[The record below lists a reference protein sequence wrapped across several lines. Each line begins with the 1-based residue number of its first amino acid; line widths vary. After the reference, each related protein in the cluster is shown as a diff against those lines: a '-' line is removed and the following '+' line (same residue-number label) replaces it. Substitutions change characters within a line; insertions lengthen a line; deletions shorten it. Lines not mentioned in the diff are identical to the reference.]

1 VRVRLRQLR
10 LVFLFSRY
18 SIAFRFISVILND
31 SVVSDVVLC
40 IRRPSYRPPKVLCFR
55 PVRLC
60 VRTCLRTDVR
70 TGVPGRH
77 SPTGF
82 QSTSSFFHTTTL
94 LIIWFVMKTHFI
106 IIARCYASAVL
117 AMALCPSV
125 SVTSR
130 CSIETGER
138 IELGFGV

>member
-1 VRVRLRQLR
+1 MWFYAYAAHHIDRQRYCVFDLSVCVCVRVCVQMCVRACQGGILRPA
-10 LVFLFSRY
+10 FSR
-18 SIAFRFISVILND
+18 L
-31 SVVSDVVLC
+31 
-40 IRRPSYRPPKVLCFR
+40 
-55 PVRLC
+55 PV
-60 VRTCLRTDVR
+60 
-70 TGVPGRH
+70 
-77 SPTGF
+77 
-82 QSTSSFFHTTTL
+82 FFHTTTL

-138 IELGFGV
+138 IELVFGV